1 MSKPEKTSDKI
12 AKKQKVLY
20 LSIGLALVLT
30 VGCAVYVGER
40 KPAKPKAQPA
50 AAFNIV
56 SEDIKSE
63 NVRLA
68 ELESLGDAL
77 GARLQSLE
85 QTLHETKEEKQ
96 ALEQENTALSIEAEV
111 LQAKLNAVQAIKD
124 YEAEHPPENASIEP
138 AITSREAQ
146 LTEWTSQDDQEDK
159 HVLFQIPA
167 GTVVKAVLV
176 SGADCSVAVQ
186 KPTGPSMV
194 LLRPLDNGR
203 LPKNVR
209 VPLKGSVLVCNAIGD
224 IASER
229 VYVRGERMT
238 LVQPNG
244 EFVETEVSAYIS
256 GEDGREGM
264 RGVVVDRSGKI
275 LTRAGFASFLQGV
288 SSGIQAALNNQTLEK
303 ISKVGDS
310 QTILN
315 VDTFRDSALQGASSS
330 LDRLSAYYIKRA
342 EQLQPTI
349 QIAAGRVVDI
359 VFTKTVKVGEQN
371 LQKKFEHERMRLERE
386 RLRGQNG

>member
-1 MSKPEKTSDKI
+1 MSKPEKTSEKI
-12 AKKQKVLY
+12 AKKQKLLY
-20 LSIGLALVLT
+20 LSVALALALT

-40 KPAKPKAQPA
+40 KPHKAKTQPIT
-50 AAFNIV
+50 AFNIV

-68 ELESLGDAL
+68 ELESLGDVL
-77 GARLQSLE
+77 GDRLKSLE
-85 QTLHETKEEKQ
+85 QSLHEAKEEKQ
-96 ALEQENTALSIEAEV
+96 ALEQENTVLSIETEV

-124 YEAEHPPENASIEP
+124 YEAEHQPENTSIEP
-138 AITSREAQ
+138 AITSREAQPQEAQ

-209 VPLKGSVLVCNAIGD
+209 VPLKGSVLICNAIGD

-264 RGVVVDRSGKI
+264 RGVVVDRSGRI

-371 LQKKFEHERMRLERE
+371 LQKKFEHERMRL
-386 RLRGQNG
+386 RGQNG

>member
-1 MSKPEKTSDKI
+1 
-12 AKKQKVLY
+12 
-20 LSIGLALVLT
+20 
-30 VGCAVYVGER
+30 
-40 KPAKPKAQPA
+40 
-50 AAFNIV
+50 
-56 SEDIKSE
+56 
-63 NVRLA
+63 
-68 ELESLGDAL
+68 
-77 GARLQSLE
+77 
-85 QTLHETKEEKQ
+85 
-96 ALEQENTALSIEAEV
+96 
-111 LQAKLNAVQAIKD
+111 
-124 YEAEHPPENASIEP
+124 
-138 AITSREAQ
+138 
-146 LTEWTSQDDQEDK
+146 
-159 HVLFQIPA
+159 
-167 GTVVKAVLV
+167 
-176 SGADCSVAVQ
+176 
-186 KPTGPSMV
+186 MV

-209 VPLKGSVLVCNAIGD
+209 VPLKGSVLICNAIGD

-264 RGVVVDRSGKI
+264 RGVVVDRSGRI

-371 LQKKFEHERMRLERE
+371 LQKKFEHERMRL
-386 RLRGQNG
+386 RGQNG